1 MGVWMG
7 GFGMDLRYAARMLFK
22 NPWVSAV
29 AVGALGLGIGVTAT
43 MFSIVYGAMMRGLPF
58 EDGDRIVALA
68 LNNPSR
74 DIERQALPVHD
85 YLDFRDQQTSLE
97 SLAGCYEGTV
107 NVRWADAPERFDGGF
122 VTSNTFSVVGARA
135 LLGRVFEPGEDVPG
149 APMRLILSYHVWQNH
164 FAGDP
169 GVLGRVVKV
178 NGETADIIG
187 VMPEGF
193 LFPNR
198 NDVWVP
204 LRMDALATPRGQ
216 GTFLS
221 VMGKLKPGVSVEQA
235 STEFNGIAA
244 RLAAEYPDTNEG
256 VGVTV
261 LPFVEMF
268 LGDETAALLY
278 TMLGIVS
285 LVLLIACANVAN
297 LLLARAAVRAK
308 EVGIRTAMG
317 ASRWR
322 VVSQMVTE
330 ALALSLVGG
339 AVGAALAWVGIEIFD
354 KAVEGTDPPFFM
366 LWQLDAPILVFIL
379 GISVLSAIVAGGIP
393 AWKASGM
400 DVSGILKDESRGSSS
415 LRIGRLSNVLV
426 VGEIAMSMG
435 LLVAAGLMTKSITGL
450 RHLDMGF
457 DADAV
462 FTARVGLFESEYP
475 DTVARRRFYEEL
487 HRRLQDLP
495 GVRAAS
501 LGTVLPG
508 LGSGQVQFAVE
519 GQAYAQDRDYPRG
532 RYGQVDAGFF
542 DAVGLTTTQGR
553 EFLHGDDGAAD
564 PVAIVNES
572 FARKYLAG
580 GSPLGRR
587 VRVGDSSSSE
597 PWLTVVGV
605 VPDAYMQGVG
615 NTEDDP
621 AGFYVPVQQSDARF
635 MSILARG
642 PGDPMSLTAAVR
654 GAVASVSPDTP
665 SYFVNTLRGRIAEN
679 TWAFNVFGTLFM
691 VFGGVALFLASVG
704 LYGVMAFT
712 VSRRTPEV
720 GIRMAL
726 GAEARQ
732 VLGLVLRQGMLQVL
746 VGLVLGLGLA
756 LLLSRALGEMLFEVS
771 ATDPAVFALVSAVLM
786 VTGLAASLV
795 PARRATQVDPLTALR
810 SE

>member
-1 MGVWMG
+1 MG

-43 MFSIVYGAMMRGLPF
+43 MFSIVYAALMRGLPF

-74 DIERQALPVHD
+74 EIERQPLPIHD
-85 YLDFRDQQTSLE
+85 FQDLRDQQTALE
-97 SLAGCYEGTV
+97 SMAGYYEGTV
-107 NVRWADAPERFDGGF
+107 NIRWADAPERFDGAF
-122 VTSNTFSVVGARA
+122 VTANTFSVVGAQP
-135 LLGRVFEPGEDVPG
+135 LVGRLFEPGEDLPG
-149 APMRLILSYHVWQNH
+149 SPMRLVLSYHVWQDR

-169 GVLGRVVKV
+169 GALGQVVKV
-178 NGETADIIG
+178 NGETAEIIG

-204 LRMDALATPRGQ
+204 LRMDALAVPRGQ
-216 GTFLS
+216 GMGLF
-221 VMGKLKPGVSVEQA
+221 VVGKLQRGVSVEQA
-235 STEFNGIAA
+235 STELNGIAA
-244 RLAAEYPDTNEG
+244 RLAAAYPDTNEG

-261 LPFVEMF
+261 LRYSDMF
-268 LGDETAALLY
+268 MGTEVAALLY
-278 TMLGIVS
+278 TMLGAVA

-330 ALALSLVGG
+330 ALALALAGG
-339 AVGAALAWVGIEIFD
+339 VLGTVLAWVGIGLFD
-354 KAVEGTDPPFFM
+354 RAVAGTNPPFFM
-366 LWQLDAPILVFIL
+366 LFQLDAPILLFIL
-379 GISVLSAIVAGGIP
+379 AISILSALLAGGIP
-393 AWKASGM
+393 ALKASGL

-435 LLVAAGLMTKSITGL
+435 LLVAAGLMTKSIATL
-450 RHLDMGF
+450 RNLDLGF
-457 DADAV
+457 DADAL
-462 FTARVGLFESEYP
+462 FTARVGLFEAEFP
-475 DTVARRRFYEEL
+475 DTLARRRFYGDL
-487 HRRLQDLP
+487 RLRLQEIP
-495 GVRAAS
+495 GIRAAS
-501 LGTVLPG
+501 LGVNLPG
-508 LGSGQVQFAVE
+508 LGSGETQFAVE
-519 GQAYAQDRDYPRG
+519 GQAYAEDRDYPRG

-542 DAVGLTTTQGR
+542 DALGLPVTVGR
-553 EFLHGDDGAAD
+553 EFLPSDDGDGD
-564 PVAIVNES
+564 PVAVVNES
-572 FARKYLAG
+572 FAQKYLGG
-580 GSPLGRR
+580 GSPVGRR
-587 VRVGDSSSSE
+587 IRVGDSSTTE

-605 VPDAYMQGVG
+605 VPDAYMHGIG
-615 NTEDDP
+615 NRDTDP
-621 AGFYVPVQQSDARF
+621 AGLYVPIQQSDARF

-642 PGDPMSLTAAVR
+642 PGDPMTLTAAVR
-654 GAVASVSPDTP
+654 DAVTSVSPDTP
-665 SYFVNTLRGRIAEN
+665 IYFVNTLKGRIAEN
-679 TWAFNVFGTLFM
+679 TWAYNVFGVLFM

-704 LYGVMAFT
+704 LYAVMAFT
-712 VSRRTPEV
+712 VSRRTAEV

-732 VLGLVLRQGMLQVL
+732 VLRLVLRQGMVQILF
-746 VGLVLGLGLA
+746 GLVIGLGLA
-756 LLLSRALGEMLFEVS
+756 ALLSRAARMLLFQTS
-771 ATDPAVFALVSAVLM
+771 AADPAVYALVSLVL
-786 VTGLAASLV
+786 VATGLAASFV
-795 PARRATQVDPLTALR
+795 PARRATRVDPLTALR

>member
-1 MGVWMG
+1 MG
-7 GFGMDLRYAARMLFK
+7 GFAQDLRFAARMLVK
-22 NPWVSAV
+22 SPWVSGV
-29 AVGALGLGIGVTAT
+29 AIGALALGIAVTAT
-43 MFSIVYGAMMRGLPF
+43 MFCIVYGAMMRGLPF
-58 EDGDRIVALA
+58 ADGDRMVALA

-74 DIERQALPVHD
+74 EIERQPLPIHD
-85 YLDFRDQQTSLE
+85 YLDIREQQKSLE
-97 SLAGCYEGTV
+97 SLAGFYEGTV
-107 NVRWADAPERFDGGF
+107 NVRWADVPERFDGAF
-122 VTSNTFSVVGARA
+122 VSANTFTTVGAQP

-149 APMRLILSYHVWQNH
+149 APMRIILSYHVWQDR
-164 FAGDP
+164 FDGDRNA
-169 GVLGRVVKV
+169 LGQVVKV
-178 NGETADIIG
+178 NGETAEIIG

-204 LRMDALATPRGQ
+204 LRMDPLAIPRGQ
-216 GTFLS
+216 GTGLLTI
-221 VMGKLKPGVSVEQA
+221 GKLMPGVTVEQA
-235 STEFNGIAA
+235 STELNGIAA
-244 RLAAEYPDTNEG
+244 RLAAAYPDTNEG
-256 VGVTV
+256 YGVTV
-261 LPFVEMF
+261 RPFVKMY
-268 LGDETAALLY
+268 LGTETAALLY
-278 TMLGIVS
+278 TMLGAVS

-330 ALALSLVGG
+330 ALVLALLGG
-339 AVGAALAWVGIEIFD
+339 AVGAALAWVGVEIFD
-354 KAVEGTDPPFFM
+354 KSVAGTNPPFFM
-366 LWQLDAPILVFIL
+366 VWQVDAPILLFIFVV
-379 GISVLSAIVAGGIP
+379 SVVSAVVAGGIP
-393 AWKASGM
+393 ALKASGM

-426 VGEIAMSMG
+426 IGEIAMSMG
-435 LLVAAGLMTKSITGL
+435 LLVAAGFMTKSITKL
-450 RHLDMGF
+450 RALDLGF
-457 DADAV
+457 DGNAV

-475 DTVARRRFYEEL
+475 DTLARRRFYEDL
-487 HRRLQDLP
+487 RLRLVEIP

-508 LGSGQVQFAVE
+508 LGSGETPFAVE
-519 GQAYAQDRDYPRG
+519 GEAYAEDRDYPVG
-532 RYGQVDAGFF
+532 RLGQVDAGFF
-542 DAVGLTTTQGR
+542 DAVGLRTTLGR
-553 EFLHGDDGAAD
+553 EFLPSDDGAAE
-564 PVAIVNES
+564 PVTIVNES
-572 FARKYLAG
+572 FAAKYLKG

-587 VRVGDSSSSE
+587 IRVGSSSSTE

-605 VPDAYMQGVG
+605 VPDAYMNGVG
-615 NTEDDP
+615 NQETDP
-621 AGFYVPVQQSDARF
+621 SGLYVPIQQSDARF

-642 PGDPMSLTAAVR
+642 PADPMTLTAAVR
-654 GAVASVSPDTP
+654 DAVSAVSPDTP
-665 SYFVNTLRGRIAEN
+665 IYFVNTLRGRIAEN
-679 TWAFNVFGTLFM
+679 TWAFNVFGVLFM

-732 VLGLVLRQGMLQVL
+732 VMRLVMRQGLLQI
-746 VGLVLGLGLA
+746 GLGLTIGLGIAA
-756 LLLSRALGEMLFEVS
+756 LLARAMRLMLFEVS
-771 ATDPAVFALVSAVLM
+771 VADPAVYALVSMVL
-786 VTGLAASLV
+786 VATGLAASAI

>member
-1 MGVWMG
+1 MG
-7 GFGMDLRYAARMLFK
+7 GFVQDLRFAARMLVK

-29 AVGALGLGIGVTAT
+29 AIGALGLGIGVTAT

-74 DIERQALPVHD
+74 DIERRPLPVHD
-85 YLDFRDQQTSLE
+85 YLDLRDQQTSLE
-97 SLAGCYEGTV
+97 SLAGYYEGTV
-107 NVRWADAPERFDGGF
+107 NVRWSDAPERFDGAF
-122 VTSNTFSVVGARA
+122 VTANTFDVVGAQP
-135 LLGRVFEPGEDVPG
+135 LLGRDFEAGEDVPG
-149 APMRLILSYHVWQNH
+149 APMRIILSYHVWQNR

-169 GVLGRVVKV
+169 GALGQVVKV
-178 NGETADIIG
+178 NGETAEIIG

-204 LRMDALATPRGQ
+204 LRMDALAIPRGQ
-216 GTFLS
+216 GTFLT
-221 VMGKLKPGVSVEQA
+221 VAGKLKPGITVEQA
-235 STEFNGIAA
+235 STELNGIAA

-261 LPFVEMF
+261 LPFTDMF
-268 LGDETAALLY
+268 IGREVTALLY
-278 TMLGIVS
+278 TMLGAVS

-317 ASRWR
+317 AGRWR

-330 ALALSLVGG
+330 ALVLALAGG
-339 AVGAALAWVGIEIFD
+339 TVGAGLAWVGIELFD
-354 KAVEGTDPPFFM
+354 KSVEGTDPPFFM
-366 LWQLDAPILVFIL
+366 LWQLDAPILLFIL
-379 GISVLSAIVAGGIP
+379 AISVVSAVVAGGIP
-393 AWKASGM
+393 ALKASGM

-426 VGEIAMSMG
+426 IGEIAMSMG
-435 LLVAAGLMTKSITGL
+435 LLVAAGFMTKSITKL
-450 RHLDMGF
+450 RDVDLGF
-457 DADAV
+457 DGNAV

-475 DTVARRRFYEEL
+475 DTLARRRFYEDL
-487 HRRLQDLP
+487 RLRLVEIP

-508 LGSGQVQFAVE
+508 LGSGETPFAVE
-519 GQAYAQDRDYPRG
+519 GEAYAEDRDYPLG
-532 RYGQVDAGFF
+532 RFGQVDAGFF
-542 DAVGLTTTQGR
+542 DAVGLRMTLGR
-553 EFLHGDDGAAD
+553 EFLPSDDGAAE

-572 FARKYLAG
+572 FAAKYLKG

-587 VRVGDSSSSE
+587 IRVGNSSSTE
-597 PWLTVVGV
+597 AWLTVVGV
-605 VPDAYMQGVG
+605 VPDAYMHGVG
-615 NTEDDP
+615 NREADP
-621 AGFYVPVQQSDARF
+621 SGFYVPVQQSDARF

-642 PGDPMSLTAAVR
+642 PADPMTLTAAVR
-654 GAVASVSPDTP
+654 DAVTAVSPDTP
-665 SYFVNTLRGRIAEN
+665 IYFVNTLRGRIAEN
-679 TWAFNVFGTLFM
+679 TWAFRVFGSLFM
-691 VFGGVALFLASVG
+691 IFGGVALFLAAVG
-704 LYGVMAFT
+704 LYAVMAFT

-732 VLGLVLRQGMLQVL
+732 VMAMVMRQGVVQMGC
-746 VGLVLGLGLA
+746 GLAIGLGIAA
-756 LLLSRALGEMLFEVS
+756 LLARAMRLMLFEVS
-771 ATDPAVFALVSAVLM
+771 VTDPAVYALVSMVL
-786 VTGLAASLV
+786 VATGLAASAI